1 MKIETYE
8 AMSAEG
14 EKYGVFLTPTVMV
27 GEKVVGA
34 GRGISEKEIEKYVR
48 QILEK
53 PETNQ

>member
-8 AMSAEG
+8 AMSTEG

-48 QILEK
+48 YLLEK
-53 PETNQ
+53 ADPA